1 MITNRKHLE
10 IGDILYG
17 YCDGYFGR
25 DSYYRKVVIGLGGD
39 WVVVRELDYTP
50 NQNCD
55 DPYNYPDFACG
66 LDIHEHLIK
75 SSNDWETDEWN

>member
-25 DSYYRKVVIGLGGD
+25 DSYTTL
-39 WVVVRELDYTP
+39 
-50 NQNCD
+50 
-55 DPYNYPDFACG
+55 
-66 LDIHEHLIK
+66 LIK
-75 SSNDWETDEWN
+75 TVMILITIPNLPVGWIFMKV